1 MTSNTAD
8 PDNNQPSINI
18 DDINIQFGGQ
28 HPPKDE
34 ELMSILKDAY
44 QAKIK
49 CRRAVVKLDL
59 IQPFSDFKPEIS
71 SKFRADFLKGY
82 LNLKPPELFVYQKE
96 DKFIMSDDYSSYYM
110 YKEVQAETALCVIL
124 GSFTDNPDI
133 VAGPEFNLDP
143 PTVEVAE

>member
-1 MTSNTAD
+1 MTSDTTD
-8 PDNNQPSINI
+8 PNDKRSSINI

-82 LNLKPPELFVYQKE
+82 LNLKPPELFVYQK
-96 DKFIMSDDYSSYYM
+96 DNKFIMSDDYSSYYM

-124 GSFTDNPDI
+124 GDFKKSSDI
-133 VAGPEFNLDP
+133 VTGPEFNLDP
-143 PTVEVAE
+143 PTIEVAK